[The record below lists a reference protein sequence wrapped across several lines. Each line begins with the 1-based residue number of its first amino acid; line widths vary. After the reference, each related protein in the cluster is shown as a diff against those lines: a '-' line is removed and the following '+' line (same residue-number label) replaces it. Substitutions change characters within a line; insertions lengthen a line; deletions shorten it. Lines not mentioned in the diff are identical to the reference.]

1 MKIGDK
7 IKFYLFGQLVSG
19 VIYEI
24 DKAEET
30 VSVMHEGY
38 RYSKMQ
44 TLRSVPRKKKDR
56 PPWYILK

>member
-19 VIYEI
+19 VVYEV
-24 DKAEET
+24 DKTEKT
-30 VSVMHEGY
+30 VSVVHEGY
-38 RYSKMQ
+38 KYSKMQ
-44 TLRSVPRKKKDR
+44 TLRSVPRKKKDI

>member
-19 VIYEI
+19 VVYEV
-24 DKAEET
+24 DKAENT

-38 RYSKMQ
+38 KYSKMQ
-44 TLRSVPRKKKDR
+44 TLGFVPRKKKDI